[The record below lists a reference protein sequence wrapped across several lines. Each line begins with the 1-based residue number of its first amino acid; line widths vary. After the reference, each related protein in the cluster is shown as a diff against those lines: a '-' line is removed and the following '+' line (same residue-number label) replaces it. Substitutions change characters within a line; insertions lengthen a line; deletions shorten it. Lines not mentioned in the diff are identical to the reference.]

1 VGVLTYVQRA
11 QAVFRFQQLV
21 VDQTGVGE
29 PLVEELQRNSARV
42 EGVILTA
49 AQKEEPFA
57 RLKLRMEQR
66 RPALVNYRPLITE
79 LNEQQYAYA
88 QEGKG
93 ARLRFSH
100 PAGHHDDLL
109 WSLALAVEAAESGN
123 GIVIPLWG
131 QAPWRY
137 QAGSRRATA

>member
-1 VGVLTYVQRA
+1 MHQFPPGTDHVGVLTYVQRA

-29 PLVEELQRNSARV
+29 PLVEELQRDSARV

-49 AQKEEPFA
+49 AKKEEPFA

-88 QEGKG
+88 REGRG

-100 PAGHHDDLL
+100 PPGTMMTCSGA
-109 WSLALAVEAAESGN
+109 SRSPSRPRRVE
-123 GIVIPLWG
+123 
-131 QAPWRY
+131 
-137 QAGSRRATA
+137 TA